1 MNLVR
6 LILFERREFTVSSVP
21 GTSSM
26 AKMNIPGLGWS
37 TPTPAF
43 QLGKKKTL
51 SVPTTLHAAARIK
64 VRGGFDQKGIKQG
77 ICLLQGGDEM
87 NQYDTDIET
96 VFR

>member
-1 MNLVR
+1 
-6 LILFERREFTVSSVP
+6 
-21 GTSSM
+21 M

-37 TPTPAF
+37 TPAPAF

-51 SVPTTLHAAARIK
+51 SIPMTLHAAARIK

-77 ICLLQGGDEM
+77 ICLFQGGDET